1 MKKASGEFV
10 VTIRSGIDARASV
23 VFVATANMRTS
34 KIEIACDGE
43 LVDGKDIMGIMML
56 AAGQGRVIQVNA
68 YGDDAEEAVQQIG
81 DLIKSDFGPVG
92 EAKKREEERCLE
104 DGKGGSDAKQQSD
117 KEWLRDPPIPGFSSN
132 LLEPDPGTSILSWFP
147 WFSDPSLADTIT
159 EGLQKAGL
167 TVYRCPLHRI
177 HASRL
182 NAGFYAVLVTD
193 CTDGSF
199 IRTINE
205 RDPRLQVVI
214 YAGNPYVQSV
224 AKEHLQGLHV
234 SAVVAIPAGAD
245 ELVAPVRDVALPR
258 YQSNII
264 PGDQDIVVLH
274 SASGLSPL

>member
-10 VTIRSGIDARASV
+10 VTIRGGIDARAAS
-23 VFVATANMRTS
+23 VFVRTANMRTS
-34 KIEIACDGE
+34 KIEVACDGE
-43 LVDGKDIMGIMML
+43 LVDGKSIMGIMML
-56 AAGQGRVIQVNA
+56 AAGLGTVIQVNA
-68 YGDDAEEAVQQIG
+68 YGDNAEEAVQQIG

-92 EAKKREEERCLE
+92 EAKKREEERGLE

-132 LLEPDPGTSILSWFP
+132 LLERGPGKSILSWFP

-167 TVYRCPLHRI
+167 TVYRCPLHRK

-182 NAGFYAVLVTD
+182 SAGFYAVLVTD
-193 CTDGSF
+193 CTDRAF

-214 YAGNPYVQSV
+214 YAGSPYVQFV
-224 AKEHLQGLHV
+224 AKEHLQGMHV
-234 SAVVAIPAGAD
+234 SAVVEIPAGAD

-258 YQSNII
+258 YRSNII
-264 PGDQDIVVLH
+264 PGDQDIVVFH